1 MHRRRFLASL
11 SSLAALPLRA
21 ASPAQPLSWQ
31 EPHMGTLWTIE
42 TPGADPIIA
51 ARAAKAAFSRIA
63 ALNTCLSDYLPDSE
77 LSRLSASAGLGKP
90 VPVSSDLWTVLSK
103 AQLAAASSH
112 GLFDITLG
120 PLTALWRRSRRQQ
133 KLPDAAALAK
143 ARAAS
148 GWQFLTLNP
157 DNQSALLRQPGM
169 RLDAGGI
176 AKGFAQDEALKVI
189 ASHGITSALINA
201 GGEVGVSGPPPGRPA
216 WLVQLQPVPGS
227 PTPVAAVKSS
237 CVATSGDLHQFVEID
252 GRRFSHIIDP
262 ATGLGMERPGHA
274 VVIAPSGLS
283 ADVLATILCLMGP
296 SKGIPWLTKN
306 HPDIQARISQTNP
319 DRSTETNASPGFSAL
334 LAPPAPA
341 K

>member
-11 SSLAALPLRA
+11 SSLAAIPLRA
-21 ASPAQPLSWQ
+21 STPAQPLSWQ

-51 ARAAKAAFSRIA
+51 AKAAKAAFSRIA

-133 KLPDAAALAK
+133 KLPDADILAK

-157 DNQSALLRQPGM
+157 NNQSALLRQPGM

-227 PTPVAAVKSS
+227 PTPVAAVRSS
-237 CVATSGDLHQFVEID
+237 FVATSGDLHQFVEID

>member
-1 MHRRRFLASL
+1 
-11 SSLAALPLRA
+11 
-21 ASPAQPLSWQ
+21 
-31 EPHMGTLWTIE
+31 MGTLWTIE

-51 ARAAKAAFSRIA
+51 AKAAKAAFARIA

-77 LSRLSASAGLGKP
+77 LSRLSASAGLNKP
-90 VPVSSDLWTVLSK
+90 VPVSSDLWTILSK
-103 AQLAAASSH
+103 AQLAAASSN

-133 KLPDAAALAK
+133 KLPDATVLAK

-148 GWQFLTLNP
+148 GWQFLSLNP

-176 AKGFAQDEALKVI
+176 AKGYAQDEALKVI
-189 ASHGITSALINA
+189 ASHGISSAMINA

-237 CVATSGDLHQFVEID
+237 FVATSGDLHQFVEID
-252 GRRFSHIIDP
+252 GRRFSHIINP

-274 VVIAPSGLS
+274 VVIAPNGLS

-306 HPDIQARISQTNP
+306 HPDIEARISMTNP
-319 DRSTETNASPGFSAL
+319 DGTTETNASPGFPAL